1 MTHINIRS
9 KEEHRTVLPFLSPLA
24 EERAWASF
32 LFFSS
37 FSSFFS
43 KKNKQEG
50 EKSGKQKTFTEERWF
65 VLVCVCWFSALHPS
79 DLGFQAGGVHR
90 KTK

>member
-32 LFFSS
+32 LFF
-37 FSSFFS
+37 FF
-43 KKNKQEG
+43 
-50 EKSGKQKTFTEERWF
+50 FFFLLEEEQTRRRKVGQAKDVHGRKVVCVGMR
-65 VLVCVCWFSALHPS
+65 VLV
-79 DLGFQAGGVHR
+79 
-90 KTK
+90 